1 MKKSLSILLTLIFT
15 FSCFSVLGTGMV
27 FAETAQ
33 PPYISVVD
41 TDGNPHKYGADI
53 GAKVDVKA
61 NEDGSNTFTLTYDN
75 MDSTNVFMGWY
86 NGETF
91 LSADTTFTAPS
102 GVNKDNVKAKILC
115 RSVISGGLGFESYTA
130 TTSLRVAPDEKADD
144 VIPSDDKWGQISK
157 NGYRKKS
164 DTVMPIQAVYGSKS
178 INYTSEYK
186 NGSYT
191 QVSTTVKP
199 YSGNSMFNFA
209 ARARSVV
216 RKLDNL
222 KPNTSYELS
231 FYVYNSSRWDFL
243 ERLCITDYLNIKPS
257 ELYPTLNSTGIV
269 KVYAYYL
276 ADTMPCD
283 ENGKDVLKSEAMVRN
298 WTKISVNFTT
308 DADDTELYLHLAQA
322 VGNDSGKTSNIF
334 LDNFTCSETVIGYVG
349 NSIRAEEPSIPQAL
363 RYKFSIN
370 KKLLNAFA
378 GMAFKKLGLLAV
390 KSEVCGADTLEIG
403 KEYNANGVVTKVKD
417 YEVKEKNYQSKEGDS
432 VNTYFT
438 AALYNIGVNE
448 DGTNYSEYG
457 NDYAVRP
464 YIIYEDANGK
474 EKVIYGN
481 TINANVFGVVH
492 SIVNENISADDVK
505 VAKNLLANKDI
516 SEKFY
521 NWQGTDG
528 WYIGESKATDYAYS
542 FAIIGDIQKTTKNN
556 PEKLHYIYDWIVDNK
571 NSKNIQYVMSM
582 GDLTDGSSDTEWVLA
597 RDQHLRLENA
607 GINQS
612 IVRGNHDSIS
622 KYDKYIT
629 TAKFGTKLD
638 SSYKNMR
645 NTCRLITISGVKYMM
660 LTLDLFPSAEE
671 IAWAENLI
679 TTHSDYN
686 VILSTHAYFN
696 NMSYEGNFTYNTE
709 VSSSYSSKKLEE
721 LNDGRTADDLYSGK
735 EIYDSLVS
743 KYSNIVLVL
752 CGHNDPYDDGPNFRT
767 VTRADGSK
775 VVEMMTNFQG
785 VEEREGRAYGTLA
798 MLYFSNDGKTV
809 QVEFFS
815 TVSSMF
821 YKQKFQTEF
830 EIDLKK

>member
-1 MKKSLSILLTLIFT
+1 MLKKSLSILLTLIFT

-33 PPYISVVD
+33 PPHISVVD
-41 TDGNPHKYGADI
+41 TDGNPHEYGADI

-115 RSVISGGLGFESYTA
+115 RSVISGGLGFESYTKK
-130 TTSLRVAPDEKADD
+130 TPIRVSDEDADKNLHAIAPF
-144 VIPSDDKWGQISK
+144 DDKWGQMSK
-157 NGYRKKS
+157 EYQKAT
-164 DTVMPIQAVYGSKS
+164 DYCMPIQSVYGAQKVS
-178 INYTSEYK
+178 YTSDYV
-186 NGSYT
+186 NGSYVT
-191 QVSTTVKP
+191 ASVTVNP

-209 ARARSVV
+209 ARSRAIL

-222 KPNTSYELS
+222 KPNTNYELS
-231 FYVYNSSRWDFL
+231 FYVYNTSPWDFL
-243 ERLCITDYLNIKPS
+243 EKICITDNYEIPLS
-257 ELYPTLNSTGIV
+257 SLVPTTASTGLV
-269 KVYAYYL
+269 KFYAYYL
-276 ADTMPCD
+276 ADTKLCD
-283 ENGKDVLKSEAMVRN
+283 ENGKDMLKDESLVQN
-298 WTKISVNFTT
+298 WTKINISFKT
-308 DADDTELYLHLAQA
+308 DDTTELYLYLAQA
-322 VGNDSGKTSNIF
+322 TGKDSGSTSNIF

-349 NSIRAEEPSIPQAL
+349 NAIRQQSEDLPQAL
-363 RYKFSIN
+363 RYKFSIGN
-370 KKLLNAFA
+370 ERLNGFA

-390 KSEVCGADTLEIG
+390 KSEVCGTDTLEIG
-403 KEYNANGVVTKVKD
+403 KEYNANGVVTMVKD
-417 YEVKEKNYQSKEGDS
+417 YEVKEENYQSKEGDS

-448 DGTNYSEYG
+448 YG

-464 YIIYEDANGK
+464 YIIYEDENGT

-481 TINANVFGVVH
+481 TINANVFGVMH
-492 SIVNENISADDVK
+492 SIVNENVSADDVK

-528 WYIGESKATDYAYS
+528 WYIGESKATDYTYS
-542 FAIIGDIQKTTKNN
+542 FAIIGDIQKTTKNY
-556 PEKLHYIYDWIVDNK
+556 PDKLHYIYDWILDNAED
-571 NSKNIQYVMSM
+571 KNIQYVMSM
-582 GDLTDGSSDTEWVLA
+582 GDLTDGSSTAEWVLA

-696 NMSYEGNFTYNTE
+696 NMSYEDNFTYNTA
-709 VSSSYSSKKLEE
+709 VSSSSSSAKLKEFT
-721 LNDGRTADDLYSGK
+721 DGRTADDLYSGK